1 MTKLYLGIDFHKNTS
16 TLCVVDHE
24 GKKLE
29 LNTIA
34 TAKLVPF
41 LSNRKF
47 EVIGIE
53 ASGGTNH
60 AVQKLKDSGHNVRI
74 INSNRFKAV
83 GIGGKKTDDRDAE
96 AIAHV
101 LRTNYA
107 PEVFH
112 KSERSRNLKSLLVSR
127 EQLVRARVNLVN
139 HIRGTLRE
147 YGISMPAGMDK
158 FLEHVS
164 ASLRLLLNPYIRDIL
179 TGMLSQIETL
189 MIQEKMAE
197 AGLEEMTEDDKRV
210 AKLRTVPGIGNLGS
224 IAIAAVI
231 DDISRFKDAK
241 HFASYIGLV
250 PQEHSSGGK
259 RMLGSI
265 TRSGSEIVRRYLIH
279 GARALLLHTKEDCKD
294 YNRLWAMKL
303 KDKAGMNKATVA
315 MAHKLARIAFS
326 VLKNDREYTVE
337 RPKRVA

>member
-16 TLCVVDHE
+16 TLCVVDDQ

-34 TAKLVPF
+34 TSKLVSF
-41 LSNRKF
+41 LSNKKY

-60 AVQKLKDSGHNVRI
+60 AVQKLKDCGHNVRI

-83 GIGGKKTDDRDAE
+83 VLGGKKTDDRDAE
-96 AIAHV
+96 AIAQV

-112 KSERSRNLKSLLVSR
+112 KCERARNLKSLLVSR

-158 FLEHVS
+158 FLEHVNG
-164 ASLRLLLNPYIRDIL
+164 ALQLLPNPFLREIL
-179 TGMLSQIETL
+179 TGMWTQIKTL
-189 MIQEKMAE
+189 MEQEKVAE
-197 AGLEEMTEDDKRV
+197 AGLEEMTKEDERV

-259 RMLGSI
+259 RRRGSI
-265 TRSGSEIVRRYLIH
+265 TRRGSEIVRRYLIH
-279 GARALLLHTKEDCKD
+279 GARALLLHTKEDSKD
-294 YNRLWAMKL
+294 YNRLWALRL

-326 VLKNDREYTVE
+326 ILKNNREYTVE